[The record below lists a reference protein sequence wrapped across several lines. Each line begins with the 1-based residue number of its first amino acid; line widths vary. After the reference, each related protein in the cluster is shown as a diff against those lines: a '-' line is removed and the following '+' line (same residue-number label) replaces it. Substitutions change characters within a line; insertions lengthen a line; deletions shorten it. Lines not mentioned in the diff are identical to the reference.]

1 MANTP
6 SYINPATGATPPT
19 AAQARLHQTITADV
33 TGDNAA
39 TSIVITHNWN
49 LSTADQNA
57 GLPNFRLEPL
67 LAAFYGANPFLS
79 AHDANSVT
87 FTNVA
92 FTGKA
97 VRIVLERFKML
108 T

>member
-19 AAQARLHQTITADV
+19 AAQARQHQTITADV
-33 TGDNAA
+33 TGDGAA
-39 TSIVITHNWN
+39 TSFVITHNWG
-49 LSTADQNA
+49 LSTAQQNA
-57 GLPNFRLEPL
+57 GLPNVQLQPL
-67 LAAFYGANPFLS
+67 LAAYYTGVPFIS

-87 FTNVA
+87 FTCTA
-92 FTGKA
+92 FSGKA
-97 VRIVLERFKML
+97 VRVALQRFTML